1 MRNIKSFIGIVL
13 LIILAFFIGTYFGF
27 LQGTKSSYLVSI
39 ETKST
44 EDKKSIEK
52 VDFNLF
58 YQVLKTIND
67 DFALK
72 EKIDPQQMVY
82 GATRGLV
89 QALNDP
95 FSVFMLPQ
103 EAKDFNAEI
112 EGELS
117 GIGAELEVVNGK
129 LTIVAP
135 LKDSPAEKAGL
146 LAGDVVSKIDGQPTG
161 EMTVDGAISKIRG
174 LSGTKVIL
182 TIKRVGK
189 GEEQDIEITR
199 QTIELS
205 SVDSKQ
211 LANGL
216 VYIDIKKFDN
226 DTEVEFYNL
235 ITDLLPKEPKGII
248 LDVRN
253 NPGGYMSSP
262 LEIASEFIKGEQ
274 VVLKRTKENGDEEVL
289 KSTGSGRLVGMPTV
303 LLVNKGSA
311 SGAEILAGILQD
323 YKLAKLVGETTF
335 GKGTVQEVTEFP
347 DGSSLKLTVSKWFT
361 PLGRNINEQGIKPD
375 VEVKDN
381 PDTEA
386 DEQLEEAIKQ
396 L

>member
-1 MRNIKSFIGIVL
+1 
-13 LIILAFFIGTYFGF
+13 
-27 LQGTKSSYLVSI
+27 
-39 ETKST
+39 
-44 EDKKSIEK
+44 
-52 VDFNLF
+52 
-58 YQVLKTIND
+58 
-67 DFALK
+67 
-72 EKIDPQQMVY
+72 
-82 GATRGLV
+82 
-89 QALNDP
+89 
-95 FSVFMLPQ
+95 
-103 EAKDFNAEI
+103 
-112 EGELS
+112 
-117 GIGAELEVVNGK
+117 VVNGK